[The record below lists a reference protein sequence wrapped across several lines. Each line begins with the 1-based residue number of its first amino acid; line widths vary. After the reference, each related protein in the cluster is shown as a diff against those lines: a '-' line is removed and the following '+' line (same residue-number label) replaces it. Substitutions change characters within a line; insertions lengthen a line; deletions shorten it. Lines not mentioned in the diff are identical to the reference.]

1 MNAAKLTLTGPSDM
15 AVSLAARAKAL
26 RLLREWTQATL
37 AQRAGVTAAS
47 YRRFET
53 TGKASLELVLKVA
66 QALARLEE
74 FDQLFQPPP
83 ARSIEELEQ
92 RTAQPTRKRGSI

>member
-1 MNAAKLTLTGPSDM
+1 MSAAKLTLQGPSDI
-15 AVSLAARAKAL
+15 AKTLAARAKAL
-26 RLLREWTQATL
+26 RLLRGWTQATL
-37 AQRAGVTAAS
+37 AERAGVTAAS

-66 QALARLEE
+66 HALARLEE
-74 FDQLFQPPP
+74 FDQLFQPSS

-92 RTAQPTRKRGSI
+92 RNVKPTRKRGSI